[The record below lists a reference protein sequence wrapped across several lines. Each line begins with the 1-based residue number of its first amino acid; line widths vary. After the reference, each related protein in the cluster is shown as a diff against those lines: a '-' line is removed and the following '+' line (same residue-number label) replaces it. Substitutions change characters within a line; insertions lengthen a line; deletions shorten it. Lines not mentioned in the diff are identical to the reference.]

1 MLIGAELFWRIICA
15 GQIRQ
20 SNNVPILQKTHFV
33 WIISGVAAN
42 AKPIP
47 SVSQFH
53 LTAIDDLNSMLNWFW
68 EIEHNIT
75 QQFSI
80 EEQICEK
87 LFLQGIRRNDKG
99 RFIVA
104 LPIKYD
110 NSSKISREI
119 ALQRFKALE
128 RHLIA
133 RPDIYE

>member
-53 LTAIDDLNSMLNWFW
+53 LTAIDDLKM
-68 EIEHNIT
+68 I
-75 QQFSI
+75 
-80 EEQICEK
+80 
-87 LFLQGIRRNDKG
+87 
-99 RFIVA
+99 
-104 LPIKYD
+104 
-110 NSSKISREI
+110 
-119 ALQRFKALE
+119 
-128 RHLIA
+128 
-133 RPDIYE
+133 